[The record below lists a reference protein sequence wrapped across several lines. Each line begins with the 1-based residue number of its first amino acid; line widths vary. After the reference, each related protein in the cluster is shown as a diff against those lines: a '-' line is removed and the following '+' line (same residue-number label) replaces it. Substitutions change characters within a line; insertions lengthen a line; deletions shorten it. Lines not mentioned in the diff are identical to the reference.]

1 MPLTR
6 PKAAQVNFD
15 VTNLSDPLIR
25 LNSGQSGSN
34 DKDTG
39 IVLERGDDTNV
50 AIVWDESSNSFALIN
65 TTEDGTTG
73 GDVTIS
79 SYANLQADAIT
90 YGSLNDGTTSLT
102 STAAE
107 LNLLDGVTGT
117 LVTESATQTLTNK
130 TMTSAVLNAPVFGTG
145 TNSPYFTEVRY
156 NTSNMMKFNQMYTGA
171 ATGSYFDPN
180 EYQKVVTIT
189 PAGNSENYQVSGR
202 IMAQN
207 AGEIHTVNFTAAL
220 RSGDPLPDLSW
231 TIDYTEEYNGSRYID
246 PQLWTKETT
255 TAGFIFAFKVL
266 SRIYGTVTVDMDII
280 PRTSSLLSNVA
291 VNSTQN
297 SEQSSVDTG
306 FTARDMTKIK
316 STRAGRFGIGTEP
329 YTDAHFHIKNDDV
342 GLEFSLD
349 GAISNETRI
358 LSHDRTANTRRGMV
372 LDADHLD
379 LRTGGTTRFLINS
392 DGSMTGTGD
401 IIPDADNTRDLGSSG
416 TKFAEVHA
424 TTFHGDG
431 SNLTGI
437 TSGLFTAITDGGKLT
452 STETG
457 SGAGPI
463 IELDRNS
470 SSPFNADYLGQI
482 KFKGRNSTDQ
492 TVIYGK
498 ISAKGSDVTD
508 GAEDGTLEFTVMNNG
523 SQDNIV
529 RINENGLYLNAGA
542 DLKFEGTTGNSN
554 ETTVTLTDPTA
565 DRTITLP
572 DATGTVALTNS
583 FTRFHSATQTV
594 TSSEASTN
602 ATTSVNY
609 TFSDLSSAIHYNV
622 YMNRMLLRPAEFS
635 VVGTTLTINIGI
647 IDTDDQLEVTGF
659 KV

>member
-39 IVLERGDDTNV
+39 IVLERGSDTNV
-50 AIVWDESSNSFALIN
+50 ALMWDESADRFVAI
-65 TTEDGTTG
+65 TTAEDGTTS

-79 SYANLQADAIT
+79 GYADIQA
-90 YGSLNDGTTSLT
+90 
-102 STAAE
+102 
-107 LNLLDGVTGT
+107 
-117 LVTESATQTLTNK
+117 
-130 TMTSAVLNAPVFGTG
+130 NA
-145 TNSPYFTEVRY
+145 
-156 NTSNMMKFNQMYTGA
+156 
-171 ATGSYFDPN
+171 
-180 EYQKVVTIT
+180 
-189 PAGNSENYQVSGR
+189 
-202 IMAQN
+202 
-207 AGEIHTVNFTAAL
+207 
-220 RSGDPLPDLSW
+220 
-231 TIDYTEEYNGSRYID
+231 
-246 PQLWTKETT
+246 
-255 TAGFIFAFKVL
+255 
-266 SRIYGTVTVDMDII
+266 
-280 PRTSSLLSNVA
+280 
-291 VNSTQN
+291 
-297 SEQSSVDTG
+297 
-306 FTARDMTKIK
+306 
-316 STRAGRFGIGTEP
+316 
-329 YTDAHFHIKNDDV
+329 
-342 GLEFSLD
+342 
-349 GAISNETRI
+349 
-358 LSHDRTANTRRGMV
+358 
-372 LDADHLD
+372 
-379 LRTGGTTRFLINS
+379 
-392 DGSMTGTGD
+392 
-401 IIPDADNTRDLGSSG
+401 
-416 TKFAEVHA
+416 
-424 TTFHGDG
+424 FHGDG

-457 SGAGPI
+457 SNAGPI

-470 SSPFNADYLGQI
+470 ASPFNADYLGQI

-602 ATTSVNY
+602 VTTSVNY

-635 VVGTTLTINIGI
+635 VSGTTLTINIGI